1 MTIFRRISV
10 MAVAM
15 LCLNS
20 CVVGAE
26 PATDT
31 DKYDSQL
38 LQPGAMAT
46 DFTIAD
52 PARPEPIKLSSLR
65 GHYVVLEFWASWCPD
80 CRKTTPDVVALYK
93 EYAPLGVEFVGVS
106 FDTDSAAWRRYVEAN
121 GMEWL
126 QYSELKKW
134 KAGTKLDSPYR
145 VNWIPTFYLV
155 DPEGRIAAGS
165 IATDKIKA
173 ALEALKPTL
182 TAATGGNAAEAGK

>member
-1 MTIFRRISV
+1 

-52 PARPEPIKLSSLR
+52 PARPA
-65 GHYVVLEFWASWCPD
+65 H
-80 CRKTTPDVVALYK
+80 
-93 EYAPLGVEFVGVS
+93 
-106 FDTDSAAWRRYVEAN
+106 
-121 GMEWL
+121 
-126 QYSELKKW
+126 
-134 KAGTKLDSPYR
+134 
-145 VNWIPTFYLV
+145 
-155 DPEGRIAAGS
+155 
-165 IATDKIKA
+165 
-173 ALEALKPTL
+173 
-182 TAATGGNAAEAGK
+182 